1 MESVS
6 VVVGAEITLP
16 ANTLS
21 KEGFEFGGWNTE
33 KDMTGT
39 SYDDGAVFTPE
50 QNLTLY
56 AKWTVAADKAADV
69 ITNLE
74 AGEHTFSVVGDISEA
89 FSGITSA
96 IKGKSDAKI
105 NLDLSQ
111 TTGLDSIGDN
121 AFYGCRSLTSVNIP
135 DSVTS
140 IGYDAF
146 TGCSNLIT
154 VTIPD
159 SVTYINTEA
168 FRDCSS
174 LKSVSISSSVTCIY
188 DSTFRNCSSL
198 TSVNIPDGVTYIGNW
213 AFYGCSSLTSATI
226 PDSVIRIDEKAFFGC
241 SSLTT
246 VNIPDGVTF
255 IGSGA
260 FTDCSSLTSV
270 KIPDSV
276 TAIYKG
282 AFQNCSSLK
291 FNEFDNANYLGNENN
306 PYLVLIEAK
315 DTSITSCN
323 INKATKI
330 IAVAAFENC
339 SSLESVTIPTSVT
352 SICAYAFNGCSGLTT
367 VNYKGTEE
375 QWEAIEIKGSNTPL
389 KKAAKEYNYTDE

>member
-16 ANTLS
+16 ENTLV

-74 AGEHTFSVVGDISEA
+74 AGEHTFSVVGDVSEA

-111 TTGLDSIGDN
+111 TTGLDSIGDF
-121 AFYGCRSLTSVNIP
+121 AFNRCTNLISVTIP

-140 IGYDAF
+140 IGEDAFSYCSNLKNVSIPYGVTSIGNRTFICCTSLTSISIPDSVTFIGYDAF
-146 TGCSNLIT
+146 TGCSSLIS

-159 SVTYINTEA
+159 SVTFIDTSA
-168 FRDCSS
+168 FQDCSS
-174 LKSVSISSSVTCIY
+174 LTSVSISSSVTRIA
-188 DSTFRNCSSL
+188 DLTFSGCSSL
-198 TSVNIPDGVTYIGNW
+198 TSVNIPDGITFIGNW
-213 AFYGCSSLTSATI
+213 AFRDCSSLTSATI
-226 PDSVIRIDEKAFFGC
+226 PDSVTAIDE
-241 SSLTT
+241 
-246 VNIPDGVTF
+246 
-255 IGSGA
+255 
-260 FTDCSSLTSV
+260 
-270 KIPDSV
+270 
-276 TAIYKG
+276 G
-282 AFQNCSSLK
+282 AFQNCSNLK

-330 IAVAAFENC
+330 IASYAFENC
-339 SSLESVTIPTSVT
+339 SNLESVTIPTSVT
-352 SICAYAFNGCSGLTT
+352 SINSYAFKDCSGLTT
-367 VNYKGTEE
+367 VNYRGTEE
-375 QWEAIEIKGSNTPL
+375 QWNAIDIKGSNTPL
-389 KKAAKEYNYTDE
+389 KNATKEYNYTGE